1 MTEYMVGIVG
11 DTDRW
16 WTTMSRQEREAGY
29 SEYTRF
35 EEELTKRHHRI
46 TGGAELHASAQA
58 KTVMPGGEHLTDG
71 PFAETA
77 EHLGGFYV
85 VETEDLDDLVEC
97 CKIIAA
103 VGDAVEIRRTVSSEE
118 RTAGPEGVPS

>member
-1 MTEYMVGIVG
+1 MTEYMVMIVG

-16 WTTMSRQEREAGY
+16 WTTMSRNERETGY

-35 EEELTKRHHRI
+35 EEELTKRNHRI
-46 TGGAELHASAQA
+46 IGGAELHASTQA
-58 KTVMPGGEHLTDG
+58 KTVLPGGGIITDG

-77 EHLGGFYV
+77 EHVGGFYL
-85 VETEDLDDLVEC
+85 VETEDLEDLTKC

-103 VGDAVEIRRTVSSEE
+103 VGDAVEIRPTVSSEARAAFTKE
-118 RTAGPEGVPS
+118 RA